1 MENNHYF
8 YVLHCKDDS
17 LYAGYTN
24 NLERRIKL
32 HNEGKGAKYTRG
44 RGPVE
49 LVFAKSFANKSD
61 ALKAEY
67 AFKQWKRSKKE
78 KFLKENMNDHFL
90 KLDHGLAATSDTH
103 NV

>member
-8 YVLHCKDDS
+8 YVLHCNDNS

-49 LVFAKSFANKSD
+49 LVFAKSFHHKSE
-61 ALKAEY
+61 AMKAEY
-67 AFKQWKRSKKE
+67 EFKQWTRAKKE
-78 KFLKENMNDHFL
+78 EFLVNETGGTYVATKKF
-90 KLDHGLAATSDTH
+90 S
-103 NV
+103 

>member
-1 MENNHYF
+1 MENSHFF
-8 YVLHCKDDS
+8 YVLHCKDDT

-24 NLERRIKL
+24 NLEKRVRL

-49 LVFAKSFANKSD
+49 LVYSKVFDNKSD

-67 AFKQWKRSKKE
+67 EFKQWSRKKKE
-78 KFLKENMNDHFL
+78 EYLTNKTGGTYVATK
-90 KLDHGLAATSDTH
+90 KL
-103 NV
+103 